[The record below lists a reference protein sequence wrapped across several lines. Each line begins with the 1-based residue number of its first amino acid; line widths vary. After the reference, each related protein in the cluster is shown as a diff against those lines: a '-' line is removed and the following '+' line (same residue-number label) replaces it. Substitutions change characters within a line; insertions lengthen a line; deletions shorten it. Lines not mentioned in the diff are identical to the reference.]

1 MSIEYKKKL
10 VAVSPL
16 YCDDC
21 DSDFEYLSN
30 WFDITGYY
38 FVTSLTEALSCD
50 YCDKAIL
57 ETRTAV

>member
-1 MSIEYKKKL
+1 MDT

-30 WFDITGYY
+30 WFDIIGYY